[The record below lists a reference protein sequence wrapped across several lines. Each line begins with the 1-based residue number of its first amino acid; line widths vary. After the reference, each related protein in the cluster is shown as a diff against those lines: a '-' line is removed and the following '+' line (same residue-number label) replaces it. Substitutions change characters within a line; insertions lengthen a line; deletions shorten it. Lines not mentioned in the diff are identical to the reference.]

1 MKARAHLPLRQSAS
15 ELPPRRRPWSKDE
28 EDAAGD
34 EESLKPQLM
43 HTFRACD
50 YKKEV
55 EEAQGVIQGKLVDG

>member
-1 MKARAHLPLRQSAS
+1 M
-15 ELPPRRRPWSKDE
+15 
-28 EDAAGD
+28 
-34 EESLKPQLM
+34 KPQLM